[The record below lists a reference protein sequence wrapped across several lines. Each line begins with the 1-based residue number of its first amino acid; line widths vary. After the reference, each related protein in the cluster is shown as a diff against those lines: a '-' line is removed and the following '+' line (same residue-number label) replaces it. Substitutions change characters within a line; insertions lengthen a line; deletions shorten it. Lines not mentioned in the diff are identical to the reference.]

1 MRRLHYELKGT
12 GKTTLFIHGYMEST
26 TMWKNVVIPDGMQA
40 LFVDLPGHG
49 QSLLADHP
57 YQNLTDV
64 ALKIS
69 ELLDELSIEAF
80 NVIGHSMGGY
90 VALELKK
97 ADERCQRVMLLNSN
111 FWTDSDAKKRD
122 RLRVAEIAR
131 HNHTF
136 FVKEAIPALFSN
148 PVRFNHEID
157 SLIKEAIQMEPDG
170 IAVGALAMRDRM
182 DNEALVRE
190 YEEEVMI
197 VQGCDDTVVPIELM
211 RKKIDG
217 MNVDYHEIEGVGHM
231 MHVAAP
237 GILEELI
244 ARL

>member
-1 MRRLHYELKGT
+1 MDPE
-12 GKTTLFIHGYMEST
+12 
-26 TMWKNVVIPDGMQA
+26 
-40 LFVDLPGHG
+40 
-49 QSLLADHP
+49 
-57 YQNLTDV
+57 
-64 ALKIS
+64 
-69 ELLDELSIEAF
+69 
-80 NVIGHSMGGY
+80 
-90 VALELKK
+90 
-97 ADERCQRVMLLNSN
+97 
-111 FWTDSDAKKRD
+111 
-122 RLRVAEIAR
+122 
-131 HNHTF
+131 
-136 FVKEAIPALFSN
+136 
-148 PVRFNHEID
+148 
-157 SLIKEAIQMEPDG
+157 G
-170 IAVGALAMRDRM
+170 IAVGALAMRNRM